1 MFRRDG
7 TSCPLTNA
15 TFNGEDDEDGVVPIL
30 AHIIPNSVSGK
41 VSVNCRHGF
50 LYLISV
56 LSLTL

>member
-7 TSCPLTNA
+7 TSCPLTSA
-15 TFNGEDDEDGVVPIL
+15 TFNGEDRHNGVVPIL

-41 VSVNCRHGF
+41 VSVNFSHGF
-50 LYLISV
+50 LDPTSV

>member
-7 TSCPLTNA
+7 TSCPLTGVS
-15 TFNGEDDEDGVVPIL
+15 FDGKYRFVPIL

-41 VSVNCRHGF
+41 VSVNFRHGF
-50 LYLISV
+50 LDLISV